1 MSVATQD
8 IPLAVDMD
16 GTLILTDMSWV
27 SIRKVILRKPWL
39 FLNLIR
45 NEISGRRAKWK
56 RALASNL
63 RFDPSK
69 LRYHSEF
76 LDWLTGEHAK
86 GREIILATAS
96 DRIVAEQIAG
106 YVGLFSD
113 VMASDGDFNLRGN
126 KKAEALVS
134 RFGENGFG
142 YAGNSIHDMDVWKV
156 SAEIIV
162 VNPDRGLLKKIENT
176 DFISDYN
183 LFR

>member
-39 FLNLIR
+39 FLTLIR

-56 RALASNL
+56 RILASNL

-76 LDWLTGEHAK
+76 LDWLTGEHA
-86 GREIILATAS
+86 
-96 DRIVAEQIAG
+96 
-106 YVGLFSD
+106 
-113 VMASDGDFNLRGN
+113 
-126 KKAEALVS
+126 VS
-134 RFGENGFG
+134 
-142 YAGNSIHDMDVWKV
+142 YTHLTLPTIYSV
-156 SAEIIV
+156 
-162 VNPDRGLLKKIENT
+162 
-176 DFISDYN
+176 
-183 LFR
+183 